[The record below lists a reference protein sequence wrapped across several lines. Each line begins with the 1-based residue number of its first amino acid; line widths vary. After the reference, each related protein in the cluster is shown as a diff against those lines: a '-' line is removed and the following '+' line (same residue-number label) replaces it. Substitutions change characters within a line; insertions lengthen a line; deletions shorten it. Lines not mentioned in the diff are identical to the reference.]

1 MEESATVE
9 VVVGRVGRAHGLR
22 GDVVVEVRTDEPDA
36 RFGVGATVQIE
47 GSRRDLTVVRSRW
60 AKGCL
65 IVAFDEVKDRQG
77 AEELR
82 GSVLVV
88 DVEPNDDPD
97 DPDEFWDRRLRGL
110 TGGCRYLQTWGYPIR
125 CRGRAY
131 EASHWQG
138 AAAGGR

>member
-60 AKGCL
+60 PRAAL
-65 IVAFDEVKDRQG
+65 SS
-77 AEELR
+77 L
-82 GSVLVV
+82 
-88 DVEPNDDPD
+88 
-97 DPDEFWDRRLRGL
+97 L
-110 TGGCRYLQTWGYPIR
+110 TK
-125 CRGRAY
+125 
-131 EASHWQG
+131 
-138 AAAGGR
+138 